1 MQDVKDTTDSRAV
14 NKPGGGKQQEQAGG
28 PPQPPQP
35 NPGPSR
41 QQALPYGIVGAKLEE
56 VTRRVPADEPPPLP
70 ENAKLK
76 SIGKPV
82 SRLDGVEKVTG
93 KARYTFDVQLP
104 GMLWGKW
111 VVSSL
116 PHARIKSIDTS
127 AAERYPGVRAIHI
140 LERILAS
147 AQLRD
152 AKAEQGN
159 RYPTV
164 RYAGQPIAA
173 VAADNPRAAEAAAR
187 LIKVEYEPL
196 PHVSE
201 LEAAMKEDA
210 PRVFPGPTEQPSTA
224 GGGGAPPGLPQKGNV
239 RGPDTKP
246 RGVGPRGD
254 VDKGLRESD
263 VVIEAE
269 YRTQVQ
275 THVPMEPH
283 GLVADWK
290 DEGLTLYAST
300 QFVSSVR
307 EDAAELFDLPKSKVR
322 VISDFTGGGF
332 GAKYG
337 IGNYGLLAIHLSR
350 KAKAP
355 VRMMLDRRE
364 EHVSGGN
371 RPNSLQK
378 LKLGAKRDGS
388 LVALQVQSYGS
399 GGVAGGAGVGFCHA
413 TLYACPNVKVEQH
426 DVFTNA
432 GPCAAFRA
440 PGQVQG
446 IFALEQTIDELA
458 ERIKLDPLAL
468 RGKIDIGDTDD
479 CVARAHERKIGA
491 ERAGWNKR
499 RPAGSDKGPIKRG
512 LGFAQSQ
519 WLYLVQPNTA
529 CEVRVSGDGSVE
541 AFSSTQDIG
550 TGTRTILAQVVAEEF
565 GLRAEDI
572 GSHIGDSRYPMGPA
586 SGGSRVTSSLTPA
599 ARNAAYRAARELASR
614 LAPVFKANAEDIV
627 FAEGKVMVKGKT
639 SSAMPFRE
647 AVKKAGIEEISHR
660 AERRD
665 DYEGYAMK
673 MPTIAI
679 SRHGIGGV
687 QFAEVAVDT
696 ETGIVK
702 VERVVAVHDCGR
714 PINPKLTES
723 QIYGGVIQGVSYALY
738 EERHLDPGSGQQLN
752 ANMDQYKIVG
762 SREVPKIEVILLEQL
777 GAQSSTDARGV
788 AEPANVATAAA
799 VANAFYNATGKRI
812 RTLPMTPANVL
823 AALRD

>member
-1 MQDVKDTTDSRAV
+1 MQEVKDTTRPQGSS
-14 NKPGGGKQQEQAGG
+14 KPAEA
-28 PPQPPQP
+28 QPP

-41 QQALPYGIVGAKLEE
+41 EQALPYGIVGEGLKE
-56 VTRRVPADEPPPLP
+56 VTRRVPLDEPPPLP

-82 SRLDGVEKVTG
+82 SRLDGTEKVTG
-93 KARYTFDVQLP
+93 RARYTFDVQLA
-104 GMLWGKW
+104 GMLWGQR
-111 VVSSL
+111 VLSPL

-127 AAERYPGVRAIHI
+127 EAERYPGVRAVHI
-140 LERILAS
+140 LERVLSI

-152 AKAEQGN
+152 TNAEKGN

-173 VAADNPRAAEAAAR
+173 VAAISPRAAEAAAK

-196 PHVSE
+196 PHVTDIE
-201 LEAAMKEDA
+201 EAMKEDA
-210 PRVFPGPTEQPSTA
+210 PRVFPGPTEQPATA

-246 RGVGPRGD
+246 LGSGGPRGD
-254 VDKGLRESD
+254 VAKGLRESD
-263 VVIEAE
+263 VIIEAE

-275 THVPMEPH
+275 THVPLEPH
-283 GLVADWK
+283 GLVADWRE
-290 DEGLTLYAST
+290 EGLTLYAST
-300 QFVSSVR
+300 QWVGSVR
-307 EDAAELFDLPKSKVR
+307 DEAAELFDLPKSKVR

-350 KAKAP
+350 KARAP
-355 VRMMLDRRE
+355 VRMILDRRE

-371 RPNSLQK
+371 RPNSIQR
-378 LKLGAKRDGS
+378 LKLGAKRDGT
-388 LVALQVQSYGS
+388 LVALQLQAHGS
-399 GGVAGGAGVGFCHA
+399 GGVAGGAGVGFCHSS
-413 TLYACPNVKVEQH
+413 LYACPNVLVEQY
-426 DVFTNA
+426 DVFTNT

-446 IFALEQTIDELA
+446 IFGLEQAIDELA
-458 ERIKLDPLAL
+458 EKLGTDPLAL
-468 RGKIDIGDTDD
+468 RGKIDISGTDD
-479 CVARAHERKIGA
+479 SLARAHERKVGA
-491 ERAGWNKR
+491 ERIGWSKR
-499 RPAGSDKGPIKRG
+499 KPAGADKGPIKRG
-512 LGFAQSQ
+512 MGFAQSQ
-519 WLYLVQPNTA
+519 WVYLIHPNTA

-541 AFSSTQDIG
+541 AFSATQDIG
-550 TGTRTILAQVVAEEF
+550 TGTRTVLAQVVAEEL
-565 GLRAEDI
+565 GLRPEEI
-572 GSHIGDSRYPMGPA
+572 GTHVGDTRYPAGPA
-586 SGGSRVTSSLTPA
+586 SGGSRVTSTLTPA
-599 ARNAAYRAARELASR
+599 ARNAAYRCARELASR
-614 LAPVFKANAEDIV
+614 LAPLFKANADEIV
-627 FAEGKVMVKGKT
+627 FADGKVMVKGKA
-639 SSAMPFRE
+639 SSAMTFRE
-647 AVKKAGIEEISHR
+647 AIKKAGIAEISHR

-665 DYEGYAMK
+665 DYEGFVLK
-673 MPTIAI
+673 LPQIGL

-687 QFAEVAVDT
+687 QFAEVEVDT

-714 PINPKLTES
+714 PINPKLIES
-723 QIYGGVIQGVSYALY
+723 QIYGGVTQGVSYALY
-738 EERHLDPGSGQQLN
+738 EERHVDAASGHQLN
-752 ANMDQYKIVG
+752 ANVDQYKIVG
-762 SREVPKIEVILLEQL
+762 SREVPRIEVIVLEQL

-823 AALRD
+823 AALRA

>member
-1 MQDVKDTTDSRAV
+1 LK
-14 NKPGGGKQQEQAGG
+14 
-28 PPQPPQP
+28 
-35 NPGPSR
+35 
-41 QQALPYGIVGAKLEE
+41 E
-56 VTRRVPADEPPPLP
+56 VTRRVPLDEPPPLP

-93 KARYTFDVQLP
+93 RARYTFDVQLP
-104 GMLWGKW
+104 GMLWARR
-111 VVSSL
+111 VVSPL

-140 LERILAS
+140 LERLLAS

-152 AKAEQGN
+152 PKLEQGN

-173 VAADNPRAAEAAAR
+173 VAADSPRAAEAAAK

-201 LEAAMKEDA
+201 LEAAMKENA
-210 PRVFPGPTEQPSTA
+210 PRVFPGPTEQPATA

-254 VDKGLRESD
+254 VAQGLRESD

-269 YRTQVQ
+269 FRTQVQ

-283 GLVADWK
+283 GLVADWR
-290 DEGLTLYAST
+290 DEGLTIYAST
-300 QFVSSVR
+300 QYVGSVR
-307 EDAAELFDLPKSKVR
+307 EEAAEHFDLPKSKVR

-350 KAKAP
+350 KARAP

-371 RPNSLQK
+371 RPNSLQR
-378 LKLGAKRDGS
+378 LKLGAKRDGT
-388 LVALQVQSYGS
+388 LVALQLQAYGS
-399 GGVAGGAGVGFCHA
+399 GGVAGGAGVGFCHS
-413 TLYACPNVKVEQH
+413 TLYDCPNVMVEQY

-446 IFALEQTIDELA
+446 IFGLEQAIDELA
-458 ERIKLDPLAL
+458 EKIGMDPLAL
-468 RGKIDIGDTDD
+468 RGKIDISGTDD
-479 CVARAHERKIGA
+479 CVARAHERRLGA
-491 ERAGWNKR
+491 ERVGWSKR
-499 RPAGSDKGPIKRG
+499 RPAGADKGPIKRG
-512 LGFAQSQ
+512 MGFAQSQ
-519 WLYLVQPNTA
+519 WLYLVQPHTA

-565 GLRAEDI
+565 GLRPEEI
-572 GSHIGDSRYPMGPA
+572 GSHVGDSRYPTGPA

-599 ARNAAYRAARELASR
+599 ARNAAYRCARELASR
-614 LAPVFKANAEDIV
+614 LAPLFKANADDIV
-627 FAEGKVMVKGKT
+627 FADGKVMVKGKAA
-639 SSAMPFRE
+639 SAMPFRE
-647 AVKKAGIEEISHR
+647 AVKKAGVEELSHR

-665 DYEGYAMK
+665 DYEGYM
-673 MPTIAI
+673 MLTPQMGI

-687 QFAEVAVDT
+687 QFAEVEVDT

-738 EERHLDPGSGQQLN
+738 EERHLDAASGHQLN
-752 ANMDQYKIVG
+752 ANVDQYKIVG
-762 SREVPKIEVILLEQL
+762 SREVPSIEVILLEQL

-823 AALRD
+823 AALRA

>member
-1 MQDVKDTTDSRAV
+1 MQGVKDTTDSRAS
-14 NKPGGGKQQEQAGG
+14 NKPSDGQKEQAGG
-28 PPQPPQP
+28 PKPPPPP
-35 NPGPSR
+35 NPGPAR
-41 QQALPYGIVGAKLEE
+41 QQAILQGIVGDGLKE
-56 VTRRVPADEPPPLP
+56 VTRRVPLDEPPPLP

-76 SIGKPV
+76 SIGKPI
-82 SRLDGVEKVTG
+82 SRLDGIEKVTG
-93 KARYTFDVQLP
+93 KARYTFDIQLP

-111 VVSSL
+111 LVSPL

-127 AAERYPGVRAIHI
+127 AAERYPGVRAVHVM
-140 LERILAS
+140 ERLLAT
-147 AQLRD
+147 AKLRD
-152 AKAEQGN
+152 PKAEQSQ
-159 RYPTV
+159 RYPTI

-173 VAADNPRAAEAAAR
+173 VAAENPRAAEAALK

-196 PHVSE
+196 PHVTE
-201 LEAAMKEDA
+201 LEEAMKENA
-210 PRVFPGPTEQPSTA
+210 PRVFPGPTEQPATA
-224 GGGGAPPGLPQKGNV
+224 GGGGAPPGLPQRGNV

-254 VDKGLRESD
+254 VEQGFR
-263 VVIEAE
+263 EAE
-269 YRTQVQ
+269 VVVEAEFRTQVQ

-290 DEGLTLYAST
+290 EDGLTLYAST
-300 QFVSSVR
+300 QHVASVR
-307 EDAAELFDLPKSKVR
+307 EEAAEHFDLPKNKVR
-322 VISDFTGGGF
+322 VLSDFTGGGF

-337 IGNYGLLAIHLSR
+337 IGNFGLLAIHLSR
-350 KAKAP
+350 KARLP
-355 VRMMLDRRE
+355 VRMVLDRRE

-371 RPNSLQK
+371 RPNSIQR
-378 LKLGAKRDGS
+378 LKVGAKRDGS
-388 LVALQVQSYGS
+388 LTAIQLQSFGS
-399 GGVAGGAGVGFCHA
+399 GGVAGGAGVGFCHS
-413 TLYACPNVKVEQH
+413 TLYACPNVRVEQH

-432 GPCAAFRA
+432 GPCAAFRG

-446 IFALEQTIDELA
+446 IFALEQAIDEVA
-458 ERIKLDPLAL
+458 ERIGMDPLVL
-468 RGKIDIGDTDD
+468 RSKIDVSGTDD
-479 CVARAHERKIGA
+479 CVARAYERKVGA
-491 ERAGWNKR
+491 DRFGWSKR

-512 LGFAQSQ
+512 MGVAQSQ
-519 WLYLVQPNTA
+519 WLYLVHRNTA
-529 CEVRVSGDGSVE
+529 CEVRVTDDGSVE

-565 GLRAEDI
+565 GLRPEQI
-572 GSHIGDSRYPMGPA
+572 GAYVGDSRYPMGPA

-599 ARNAAYRAARELASR
+599 ARNAAYRCVRDIAAR
-614 LAPVFKANAEDIV
+614 LAPHFQANADDIV
-627 FAEGKVMVKGKT
+627 FVDGKVMVKGKPA
-639 SSAMPFRE
+639 SALPFRE
-647 AVKKAGIEEISHR
+647 AVKKAGFEEISHR

-665 DYEGYAMK
+665 DYEGFAAATPDMS
-673 MPTIAI
+673 I

-702 VERVVAVHDCGR
+702 VERMVAVHDCGR

-738 EERHLDPGSGQQLN
+738 EERHLDAASGHQLN
-752 ANMDQYKIVG
+752 ANVDQYKIVG
-762 SREVPKIEVILLEQL
+762 SREVPRIEVILLEQL

-823 AALRD
+823 AALRT

>member
-1 MQDVKDTTDSRAV
+1 MQDVKDTSDPRGSTT
-14 NKPGGGKQQEQAGG
+14 PGQGSKKQETG
-28 PPQPPQP
+28 PRQPPPP

-41 QQALPYGIVGAKLEE
+41 QQVMPYGIVGQGLQE
-56 VTRRVPADEPPPLP
+56 VTRRVPADEPEPLP

-93 KARYTFDVQLP
+93 RARYTFDVQLS
-104 GMLWGKW
+104 GMLWGHR
-111 VVSSL
+111 VVSPL
-116 PHARIKSIDTS
+116 PHARIKSVDTS
-127 AAERYPGVRAIHI
+127 AAERYPGVRAVHV
-140 LERILAS
+140 LERVLAS
-147 AQLRD
+147 ARLRD
-152 AKAEQGN
+152 AKAEPQS
-159 RYPTV
+159 RYPMV
-164 RYAGQPIAA
+164 RYVGQPIAG
-173 VAADNPRAAEAAAR
+173 VAADSPRAAEAAAR

-196 PHVSE
+196 PHVTD
-201 LEAAMKEDA
+201 LEEAMKEGA
-210 PRVFPGPTEQPSTA
+210 PLVFPGPTEQPSTA

-254 VDKGLRESD
+254 VARALQEAD
-263 VVIEAE
+263 VVVEAE

-283 GLVADWK
+283 GLVADWR

-300 QFVSSVR
+300 QYVGSVR
-307 EDAAELFDLPKSKVR
+307 DEAAEHFDLPKSKVR

-350 KAKAP
+350 KARAP
-355 VRMMLDRRE
+355 VRMVLDRRE
-364 EHVSGGN
+364 EHISAGN
-371 RPNSLQK
+371 RPSSLQR
-378 LKLGAKRDGS
+378 LKVGAKRDGS
-388 LVALQVQSYGS
+388 LVAIQLQAYGS
-399 GGVAGGAGVGFCHA
+399 GGVAGGAGVGFCHS
-413 TLYACPNVKVEQH
+413 TLYACPNVSVEQY

-446 IFALEQTIDELA
+446 IFSLEQAIDEVA
-458 ERIKLDPLAL
+458 ERLKLDPLAL
-468 RGKIDIGDTDD
+468 RDRIDVLETDD
-479 CVARAHERKIGA
+479 ALARAHERRVGA
-491 ERAGWNKR
+491 ERFGWSKR

-512 LGFAQSQ
+512 MGFAQSQ
-519 WLYLVQPNTA
+519 WLYLVNRNTA
-529 CEVRVSGDGSVE
+529 CEVRVLGDGSVE
-541 AFSSTQDIG
+541 AYSGTQDIG
-550 TGTRTILAQVVAEEF
+550 TGTRTVLAQVVAEEF
-565 GLRAEDI
+565 GLKPEDI
-572 GSHIGDSRYPMGPA
+572 GSYVGDTRYPPGPP
-586 SGGSRVTSSLTPA
+586 SGGSQVTSSLTPA
-599 ARNAAYRAARELASR
+599 ARNAAWRCARELASR
-614 LAPVFKANAEDIV
+614 LAPVLEASEGDIV
-627 FAEGKVMVKGKT
+627 FADGKVSVKGRA
-639 SSAMPFRE
+639 SSALPFRE
-647 AVKKAGIEEISHR
+647 AVRKAGFNEISHR
-660 AERRD
+660 ATRRD
-665 DYEGYAMK
+665 DYEGYMFATPGMG
-673 MPTIAI
+673 I

-702 VERVVAVHDCGR
+702 VERLVAVHDCGR

-738 EERHLDPGSGQQLN
+738 EERHLDPASGHQLN
-752 ANMDQYKIVG
+752 ANVDQYKIVG
-762 SREVPKIEVILLEQL
+762 SREVPRIEVILLEQL

-823 AALRD
+823 AALRA

>member
-1 MQDVKDTTDSRAV
+1 MQDVKDTTGTQAPSKGTEGKAAGPQ
-14 NKPGGGKQQEQAGG
+14 KP
-28 PPQPPQP
+28 PPP

-41 QQALPYGIVGAKLEE
+41 EQTMAYGIVGEGLKQ
-56 VTRRVPADEPPPLP
+56 VTRRVPEDEPPPLP

-76 SIGKPV
+76 SIGKPI

-93 KARYTFDVQLP
+93 RARYTFDVQLP
-104 GMLWGKW
+104 GMLWGQR
-111 VVSSL
+111 VLSPY

-140 LERILAS
+140 LEKVLSTAR
-147 AQLRD
+147 LRD
-152 AKAEQGN
+152 PKAEQGN

-164 RYAGQPIAA
+164 RYAGQPIAG
-173 VAADNPRAAEAAAR
+173 VAADSPRAAEAAAR
-187 LIKVEYEPL
+187 LIKVEYERL
-196 PHVSE
+196 PHVSD

-246 RGVGPRGD
+246 RGMGPRGD
-254 VDKGLRESD
+254 VDQGFRESD
-263 VVIEAE
+263 VVVDAE

-283 GLVADWK
+283 GLVADWR

-300 QFVSSVR
+300 QYVGSVR
-307 EDAAELFDLPKSKVR
+307 DEAAEHFDLPKSKVR

-337 IGNYGLLAIHLSR
+337 IGNFGLLAIHLSR
-350 KAKAP
+350 KARAP
-355 VRMMLDRRE
+355 VRMVLDRRE

-371 RPNSLQK
+371 RPNSIQR
-378 LKLGAKRDGS
+378 LKVGAKKDGS
-388 LVALQVQSYGS
+388 LVAIQLQAHGS
-399 GGVAGGAGVGFCHA
+399 GGVAGGAGVGFCHS
-413 TLYACPNVKVEQH
+413 TLYACPNVSVQQY

-432 GPCAAFRA
+432 GPCAAFRG

-446 IFALEQTIDELA
+446 IFALEQSIDEVAVRLGM
-458 ERIKLDPLAL
+458 DPVAL
-468 RGKIDIGDTDD
+468 RAKIDVSDTDD
-479 CVARAHERKIGA
+479 ARARAHERRIGA
-491 ERAGWNKR
+491 DRFGWSKR
-499 RPAGSDKGPIKRG
+499 RPAGADKGPIKRG
-512 LGFAQSQ
+512 MGFAQSQ
-519 WLYLVQPNTA
+519 WLYLVHRNTA
-529 CEVRVSGDGSVE
+529 CEVRVTGDGSVE
-541 AFSSTQDIG
+541 AFSSSQDIG

-565 GLRAEDI
+565 GLRPEQI
-572 GSHIGDSRYPMGPA
+572 GAHVGDSRYPMGPA

-599 ARNAAYRAARELASR
+599 ARNAAHRCVRDLASR
-614 LAPVFKANAEDIV
+614 LAPHFEARAEDVV
-627 FAEGKVMVKGKT
+627 FADGKVMVKGRPATALSFKD
-639 SSAMPFRE
+639 
-647 AVKKAGIEEISHR
+647 AVRKAGVVELSHR

-665 DYEGYAMK
+665 DYDGYAAVTPDM
-673 MPTIAI
+673 AI
-679 SRHGIGGV
+679 SKHGIGGV
-687 QFAEVAVDT
+687 QFAEVEVDT

-702 VERVVAVHDCGR
+702 VQRVLAVHDCGR

-723 QIYGGVIQGVSYALY
+723 QIFGGVIQGVSYALY
-738 EERHLDPGSGQQLN
+738 EERHLDAASGHQLN
-752 ANMDQYKIVG
+752 ANVDQYKILG
-762 SREVPKIEVILLEQL
+762 SREVPSIEVLLLEQL

-823 AALRD
+823 AALRA

>member
-1 MQDVKDTTDSRAV
+1 MQDVKDTSGTQGPI
-14 NKPGGGKQQEQAGG
+14 KPAD
-28 PPQPPQP
+28 PTP
-35 NPGPSR
+35 NPGPAR
-41 QQALPYGIVGAKLEE
+41 QQVLPYGIVGEGLKE
-56 VTRRVPADEPPPLP
+56 VTRRVPLDEPPPLP

-82 SRLDGVEKVTG
+82 SRLDAIEKVTG
-93 KARYTFDVQLP
+93 RARYTFDVQLP

-111 VVSSL
+111 IAAPL

-127 AAERYPGVRAIHI
+127 AAERSPGVRAIHI
-140 LERILAS
+140 LERVLS
-147 AQLRD
+147 TAQLRD
-152 AKAEQGN
+152 PNADKGN
-159 RYPTV
+159 RYPTI

-173 VAADNPRAAEAAAR
+173 VAADNPRAAEAAAK
-187 LIKVEYEPL
+187 LIKVEYESL
-196 PHVSE
+196 PHVTG
-201 LEAAMKEDA
+201 LEEAMKENA
-210 PRVFPGPTEQPSTA
+210 PRVFPGPTEQPATA
-224 GGGGAPPGLPQKGNV
+224 GGGGAPPGLPQRGNV
-239 RGPDTKP
+239 RGPDTRP

-254 VDKGLRESD
+254 VARGLRESD
-263 VVIEAE
+263 VVVEAE

-275 THVPMEPH
+275 THVPMETH
-283 GLVADWK
+283 GIVADWR
-290 DEGLTLYAST
+290 DEGLTIYAST
-300 QFVSSVR
+300 QYVTSVR
-307 EDAAELFDLPKSKVR
+307 EEAAEHFDLPKSKVR
-322 VISDFTGGGF
+322 VICDFTGGGF

-350 KAKAP
+350 KARAP

-371 RPNSLQK
+371 RPNTIQR
-378 LKLGAKRDGS
+378 LKLGAKRDGT
-388 LVALQVQSYGS
+388 LVALQVQAYGS
-399 GGVAGGAGVGFCHA
+399 GGVAGGAGVGFCHS
-413 TLYACPNVKVEQH
+413 TLYDCPNVQVEQY
-426 DVFTNA
+426 DVFTNT

-446 IFALEQTIDELA
+446 IFALEQTVDELA
-458 ERIKLDPLAL
+458 EKLGMDPLAL
-468 RGKIDIGDTDD
+468 RGKIDISGTDD
-479 CVARAHERKIGA
+479 SLARAQERRVGA
-491 ERAGWNKR
+491 ERIGWSR
-499 RPAGSDKGPIKRG
+499 RKPAGSDKGPIKRG
-512 LGFAQSQ
+512 MGFAQSQ
-519 WLYLVQPNTA
+519 WVYLVQPNTA

-541 AFSSTQDIG
+541 AFSATQDIG

-565 GLRAEDI
+565 GLRPEEI
-572 GSHIGDSRYPMGPA
+572 GSHVGDTRYPVGPA

-599 ARNAAYRAARELASR
+599 ARNAAYRCARELASR
-614 LAPVFKANAEDIV
+614 LAPLFKANADDIV
-627 FAEGKVMVKGKT
+627 FADGKVMVKGKA

-647 AVKKAGIEEISHR
+647 AVKKAGFEEISHR

-665 DYEGYAMK
+665 DYEGYLMQTPE
-673 MPTIAI
+673 MGL

-723 QIYGGVIQGVSYALY
+723 QIHGGVIQGVSYALY
-738 EERHLDPGSGQQLN
+738 EERHLDAASGQHLN
-752 ANMDQYKIVG
+752 ANVDQYKIVG
-762 SREVPKIEVILLEQL
+762 AREVPNIEVILLEQL

-823 AALRD
+823 AALRA

>member
-1 MQDVKDTTDSRAV
+1 MQDVKDTTDSRGSTTPADGQKTQSTGPQ
-14 NKPGGGKQQEQAGG
+14 KP
-28 PPQPPQP
+28 PPP

-41 QQALPYGIVGAKLEE
+41 QQAMPYGIVGEGLKE

-82 SRLDGVEKVTG
+82 SRLDGIEKVTG
-93 KARYTFDVQLP
+93 RARYTFDINLP
-104 GMLWGKW
+104 GMLWGTR
-111 VVSSL
+111 VLSPL

-127 AAERYPGVRAIHI
+127 AAERYPGVRAVHV
-140 LERILAS
+140 LEKLLAS
-147 AQLRD
+147 AKLRD
-152 AKAEQGN
+152 PKAEGAS

-173 VAADNPRAAEAAAR
+173 VAADSARAAEAAAR

-196 PHVSE
+196 PHVTE
-201 LEAAMKEDA
+201 LEEAMKENA
-210 PRVFPGPTEQPSTA
+210 PRVFPGPTDQPSTA

-239 RGPDTKP
+239 RGPDTRP
-246 RGVGPRGD
+246 RGMGPRGD
-254 VDKGLRESD
+254 VAQGLKEAD
-263 VVIEAE
+263 VVVDTEF
-269 YRTQVQ
+269 RTQVQ

-283 GLVADWK
+283 GIVADWRE
-290 DEGLTLYAST
+290 EGLTLYAST

-307 EDAAELFDLPKSKVR
+307 DEAAEHFELPRSKIR

-337 IGNYGLLAIHLSR
+337 IGNYGLLAIHLSK
-350 KAKAP
+350 KARLP
-355 VRMMLDRRE
+355 VRMILDRRE

-371 RPNSLQK
+371 RPNSLQR
-378 LKLGAKRDGS
+378 LKVGAKKDGT
-388 LVALQVQSYGS
+388 LTAIQVQAYGS
-399 GGVAGGAGVGFCHA
+399 GGVAGGAGVGFCHS
-413 TLYACPNVKVEQH
+413 TLYACDNVSVEQY

-446 IFALEQTIDELA
+446 IFALEQAIDEVA
-458 ERIKLDPLAL
+458 ERIGMDPVAL
-468 RGKIDIGDTDD
+468 RAKIDVSDTDD
-479 CVARAHERKIGA
+479 AKARAYERRMGA
-491 ERAGWNKR
+491 EKFGWSKR
-499 RPAGSDKGPIKRG
+499 KPAGADKGPIKRG

-519 WLYLVQPNTA
+519 WLYLVSPNTA

-541 AFSSTQDIG
+541 AFSATQDIG
-550 TGTRTILAQVVAEEF
+550 TGTRTVLAQVVAEEF
-565 GLRAEDI
+565 GLRPEDI
-572 GSHIGDSRYPMGPA
+572 GAHVGDSRYPVGPA

-599 ARNAAYRAARELASR
+599 ARNAAYRCVRELATR
-614 LAPVFKANAEDIV
+614 LAPTFETDADNIV
-627 FAEGKVMVKGKT
+627 FADGKVMVKGKA
-639 SSAMPFRE
+639 SSALPFKE
-647 AVKKAGIEEISHR
+647 AVKRARIHEISHR
-660 AERRD
+660 ASRRD
-665 DYEGYAMK
+665 DYEGYAAV
-673 MPTIAI
+673 MPEIAI
-679 SRHGIGGV
+679 SKHGIGGV
-687 QFAEVAVDT
+687 QFAQVAVDT

-702 VERVVAVHDCGR
+702 VERVLAVHDCGR

-723 QIYGGVIQGVSYALY
+723 QIFGGVIQGVSFALY
-738 EERHLDPGSGQQLN
+738 EERHLDAASGHQLN
-752 ANMDQYKIVG
+752 ANVDQYKIVG
-762 SREVPKIEVILLEQL
+762 SREVPQIEVILLEQL

-823 AALRD
+823 AALRA